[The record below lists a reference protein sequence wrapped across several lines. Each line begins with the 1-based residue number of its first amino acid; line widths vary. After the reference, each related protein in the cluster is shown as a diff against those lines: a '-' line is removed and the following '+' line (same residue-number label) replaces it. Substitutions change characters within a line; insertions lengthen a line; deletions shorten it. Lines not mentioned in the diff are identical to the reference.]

1 MQEIIRSV
9 KPYWF
14 YLICEGI
21 KGAEIGKSKPT
32 AQDWN
37 KIVNLYCSKDKKSFE
52 RIPKEFKEKYR
63 KYLGKIGARFVC
75 NKIEDF
81 HQFILEPR
89 NKYEQQTI
97 DETLKLS
104 CLSFGELCEYLNE
117 RDYYKLFYI
126 WHISNLIVYD
136 EPRELSEFYV
146 TGECDYKKCSQ
157 CVRLKFISASKA
169 HCELEEGY
177 KPITRPPQSWCY
189 AESEAKM
196 IMNEKETLI
205 KSLKQVV
212 ITGKTYAEY
221 IEALADHLLTN
232 YDLTR
237 KNKGGGKIEYRAKSD
252 AHKQCR

>member
-1 MQEIIRSV
+1 MKEIIRSV

-37 KIVNLYCSKDKKSFE
+37 KIVNLYCSKDKKSFK
-52 RIPKEFKEKYR
+52 RIPKEHREKYR
-63 KYLGKIGARFVC
+63 KFLGKIGARFVC

-117 RDYYKLFYI
+117 RDYYKPFYL

-136 EPRELSEFYV
+136 EPRELSEFKKPCNHKNDCCTCIRY
-146 TGECDYKKCSQ
+146 DYIGHRCYDE
-157 CVRLKFISASKA
+157 ITKA
-169 HCELEEGY
+169 
-177 KPITRPPQSWCY
+177 PQSWCY
-189 AESEAKM
+189 AESEAK
-196 IMNEKETLI
+196 
-205 KSLKQVV
+205 
-212 ITGKTYAEY
+212 G
-221 IEALADHLLTN
+221 
-232 YDLTR
+232 
-237 KNKGGGKIEYRAKSD
+237 
-252 AHKQCR
+252 